1 MIKVIK
7 NPNVKLNIPKFLCDT
22 DAVGSHLCEHPLTD
36 LLNVYGFLC
45 VIGRPGSGKTSMTIS
60 LITQKKPKIYRKTH
74 HHVIILMPQN
84 SIHSL
89 KSNPFKV
96 LSDDN
101 IYHELDNN
109 SIDSIYNKIDGFSK
123 NDEKTLLFIDDMT
136 ADLKKSKFI
145 IDTFKKM
152 VYNRRHL
159 KLNIIITAQ
168 SYVNLPLDI
177 RKNIQNLIM
186 FKPPKK
192 ELELVFHELFE
203 TKKDKFMDV
212 MRMAYSDKHNFLFL
226 NVPSQRMFKNW
237 DELIITDDDETDSD
251 SEKS

>member
-89 KSNPFKV
+89 KTNPFKV
-96 LSDDN
+96 LPDDN

-109 SIDSIYNKIDGFSK
+109 SIDSI
-123 NDEKTLLFIDDMT
+123 
-136 ADLKKSKFI
+136 
-145 IDTFKKM
+145 
-152 VYNRRHL
+152 
-159 KLNIIITAQ
+159 
-168 SYVNLPLDI
+168 
-177 RKNIQNLIM
+177 
-186 FKPPKK
+186 
-192 ELELVFHELFE
+192 
-203 TKKDKFMDV
+203 
-212 MRMAYSDKHNFLFL
+212 
-226 NVPSQRMFKNW
+226 
-237 DELIITDDDETDSD
+237 
-251 SEKS
+251 